1 MLDIAKFDNSFKSEL
16 EEVIS
21 QIQVGTPE
29 DSNLAMSHSEKD
41 IFGEKQRAKWKGL
54 HTSEAR
60 CDFTPNRR
68 LCQHSGVHYICA
80 WRQSKYG
87 MTLTEIKSDPEMVE
101 TFAKNLAELIT
112 DVLGDFLSQGGFA
125 LVTTPKRRHL
135 VNNFSTLTTARTAEL
150 LNLPFYE
157 DCAFAKNKKRVNA
170 VFIPNNI
177 PKEPNV
183 IVIDDFVTTGS
194 TIKAM
199 RNLLLQYKKNL
210 SFFTG
215 IDNNR

>member
-1 MLDIAKFDNSFKSEL
+1 MLDIAKFDNSFKPEL
-16 EEVIS
+16 EEIIS

-29 DSNLAMSHSEKD
+29 ESNLAMPHSNKD
-41 IFGEKQRAKWKGL
+41 IFSEKQRAKWKGL
-54 HTSEAR
+54 NVNEAR

-68 LCQHSGVHYICA
+68 LCHRSGVNYVCA

-87 MTLTEIKSDPEMVE
+87 MTLTDIKSDSQMVE
-101 TFAKNLAELIT
+101 KFAETLAELIS
-112 DVLGDFLSQGGFA
+112 DVLGEFLEHGGYC

-135 VNNFSTLTTARTAEL
+135 VKNFSTLFTSRTSEL
-150 LNLPFYE
+150 LKLPFYE

-177 PKEPNV
+177 PRERNV

-194 TIKAM
+194 TLKAM
-199 RNLLLQYKKNL
+199 RNLLLKYDKNL